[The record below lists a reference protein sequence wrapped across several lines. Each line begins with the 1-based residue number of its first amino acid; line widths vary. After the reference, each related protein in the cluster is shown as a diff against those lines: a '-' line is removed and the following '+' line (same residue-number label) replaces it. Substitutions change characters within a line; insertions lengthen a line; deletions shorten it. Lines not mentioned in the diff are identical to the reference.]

1 MSTGKNSVFSVF
13 GDIPNPEL
21 LLQELIDSMPAH
33 IFLKDR
39 ENRFLLVNRSLAE
52 GMGRSREEIVGH
64 SAFDLFPEEHARK
77 YFEDDLAVIATG
89 EARIGI
95 SEPIEMVRG
104 TRWLITHKVPHRDP
118 QGNVIG
124 VIGVAMDVTALRE
137 AEENHRSSNRAL
149 RMMWGCSSA
158 LLGAKDE
165 SKLLSEV
172 CRIAVESGGYRLAWA
187 GFAEDNPGKSV
198 RPVAQFGFED
208 GYLQALSIT
217 WGDDPHGHG
226 PTGRAIRTAAPVVAR
241 DILTDPSFIPWR
253 SEALSRGYCSNA
265 AFPLGTEGRPW
276 GVLSIYAAEPGAFTE
291 EEVRLLSELADT
303 LAYGIRSLRAE
314 AARGR
319 EEERRKSAE
328 VALVRAQ
335 RMGVAKLAG
344 GVAHNL
350 NNLLTVI
357 NGYGFLLGE
366 GLSVVDPRKGMLEE
380 MLRSGE
386 RAAELTNQLLSYSR
400 QQMLLPRE
408 LEVGGLLRE
417 MEPGLRK
424 ICGPGVALTVNSGD
438 CVLRVDP
445 VRFRQMLVRLLTYAC
460 EEMERTGS
468 VEIHAF
474 EADIG
479 PGDAPREVGLAAG
492 RYLVLT
498 LRDSGPWMDSESQSN
513 VFEPFR
519 RPLESGGGLELSS
532 VYGFVKQS
540 GGYIWVESER
550 GVGNRFI
557 ACFPA
562 PVKVEDPPQKKVD
575 NPPPHL

>member
-1 MSTGKNSVFSVF
+1 MSTGKNRHLDVFENL
-13 GDIPNPEL
+13 PNTAFL
-21 LLQELIDSMPAH
+21 LLALVDSVPAH

-52 GMGRSREEIVGH
+52 ATGRSREEIVGR
-64 SAFDLFPEEHARK
+64 SAFDLFPGEHARR
-77 YFEDDLAVIATG
+77 YFEDDLAVIASG
-89 EARIGI
+89 EARVGI
-95 SEPIEMVRG
+95 SEPMETIRG

-118 QGNVIG
+118 QGNVVG
-124 VIGVAMDVTALRE
+124 VIGVAVDVTELRE
-137 AEENHRSSNRAL
+137 AEETHRSLNRAL
-149 RMMWGCSSA
+149 RMMWECSRA

-172 CRIAVESGGYRLAWA
+172 CRIAVEVGGYRLAWA
-187 GFAEDNPGKSV
+187 GFAEDDSGKSV

-208 GYLQALSIT
+208 GYLQALSLT
-217 WGDDPHGHG
+217 WGDEPRGQG
-226 PTGRAIRTAAPVVAR
+226 PTGRAIRTAATVVAR
-241 DILTDPSFIPWR
+241 DILTDPSFGPWR

-265 AFPLGTEGRPW
+265 AFPLGTEGTPL
-276 GVLSIYAAEPGAFTE
+276 GALTIYASEPGAFTE
-291 EEVRLLSELADT
+291 EEVRLLAELADT

-319 EEERRKSAE
+319 EEERREAAE
-328 VALVRAQ
+328 AGLVRTQ

-357 NGYGFLLGE
+357 NGYGSLLE
-366 GLSVVDPRKGMLEE
+366 NDLSAADPRREMLGE

-400 QQMLLPRE
+400 QQILSPRE

-417 MEPGLRK
+417 MEPGLRA
-424 ICGPGVALTVNSGD
+424 ICGPGVVLTVNSGN

-445 VRFRQMLVRLLTYAC
+445 DRFRQMLIRLLTHAC
-460 EEMERTGS
+460 EEMGRTGS
-468 VEIHAF
+468 VELRAF
-474 EADIG
+474 EADLG
-479 PGDAPREVGLAAG
+479 PGEAPQEVGLAAG

-498 LRDSGPWMDSESQSN
+498 VRDTGPWMDDESLSH

-550 GVGNRFI
+550 GVGTRFTV
-557 ACFPA
+557 CFP
-562 PVKVEDPPQKKVD
+562 KSEDSPAGKS
-575 NPPPHL
+575 

>member
-1 MSTGKNSVFSVF
+1 MSTGKDSDLSVFDNRS
-13 GDIPNPEL
+13 NSAL
-21 LLQELIDSMPAH
+21 LLQELIDSVPAH

-52 GMGRSREEIVGH
+52 GMGRSREEIVGR

-77 YFEDDLAVIATG
+77 YFEDDLAVMTSG
-89 EARIGI
+89 EPRVGI
-95 SEPIEMVRG
+95 SEPIETVRG
-104 TRWLITHKVPHRDP
+104 TRWLITHKVPYRDP
-118 QGNVIG
+118 QGNVVG
-124 VIGVAMDVTALRE
+124 VIGVAMDVTEIRDAVQKRKYL
-137 AEENHRSSNRAL
+137 NRAL
-149 RMMWGCSSA
+149 RMMWGCSRA
-158 LLGAKDE
+158 LLNAKE
-165 SKLLSEV
+165 EAKLLSEV
-172 CRIAVESGGYRLAWA
+172 CRIAVEVGGYRLAWA
-187 GFAEDNPGKSV
+187 GFAEDDPGMTV
-198 RPVAQFGFED
+198 RPVAQFGFEE
-208 GYLQALSIT
+208 GYLQTLSIT
-217 WGDDPHGHG
+217 WGDGPRGQG
-226 PTGRAIRTAAPVVAR
+226 PTGRAVRTAAPAVAR
-241 DILTDPSFIPWR
+241 DILTDPSFEPWR

-265 AFPLGTEGRPW
+265 AFPLGTEGRPL
-276 GVLSIYAAEPGAFTE
+276 GALTIYAVEPGAFTE

-314 AARGR
+314 AARER
-319 EEERRKSAE
+319 EEERRKGAE

-357 NGYGFLLGE
+357 NGYGFLIE
-366 GLSVVDPRKGMLEE
+366 QDLSAADPRRAMLEE

-400 QQMLLPRE
+400 QQMLSPRE

-424 ICGPGVALTVNSGD
+424 ICGPGVALTVNSGSH
-438 CVLRVDP
+438 VVRVDQEG
-445 VRFRQMLVRLLTYAC
+445 FRQMLIRLLTHAC
-460 EEMERTGS
+460 EEMERAGS
-468 VEIHAF
+468 VQIVAF
-474 EADIG
+474 EADLASRE
-479 PGDAPREVGLAAG
+479 APPEVGLAAG

-498 LRDSGPWMDSESQSN
+498 IRDTGPWMDEESLPH

-519 RPLESGGGLELSS
+519 RPLESGSGLELSS

-540 GGYIWVESER
+540 GGYIWAVSER

-557 ACFPA
+557 ACFPKLGTSEA
-562 PVKVEDPPQKKVD
+562 PAK
-575 NPPPHL
+575 NS